1 MTIAPA
7 TQNNFSAALALL
19 KKNHLPTED
28 ITDITHLF
36 VVAENDDVLGTIA
49 LEYKG
54 GDGLLRSLCVAHGD
68 RSKGMGGQLVHFIE
82 AYAKERGV
90 RHLWLLTTTA
100 AQYFQQKGYT
110 AIEREETP
118 EVIRNTSEFASVCP
132 ASAVVMKKEL
142 A

>member
-36 VVAENDDVLGTIA
+36 VATEREAVLGTIA

-54 GDGLLRSLCVAHGD
+54 SDGLLRSLCVADGD
-68 RSKGMGGQLVHFIE
+68 RSKGMGRQLVQFIE
-82 AYAKERGV
+82 AYAKEQGV
-90 RHLWLLTTTA
+90 RHLYLLTTTA
-100 AQYFQQKGYT
+100 SQYFQQKGYT
-110 AIEREETP
+110 AIDRNKTP

-132 ASAVVMKKEL
+132 TSAVVMKKEL
-142 A
+142 G